1 MVLTLYKR
9 VFFCYNR
16 KDEIAGDETMETK
29 NGVMT
34 VDTRDCR
41 NMNAVGRAVLYAFAS
56 AKAQGVRIVRIL
68 HTEQRINQLRPFLRK
83 LQRIGGITFSIE
95 AKNLGQENDP
105 GSLFLRENFEKET
118 ADPSFWER
126 DPGVTVVCV

>member
-1 MVLTLYKR
+1 
-9 VFFCYNR
+9 
-16 KDEIAGDETMETK
+16 METK

-34 VDTRDCR
+34 LDTRDGQT
-41 NMNAVGRAVLYAFAS
+41 MKAVGRAVLYAFAS

-68 HTEQRINQLRPFLRK
+68 HTEPRINQLRPFLRN
-83 LQRIGGITFSIE
+83 LQRRGAITFSIE

-118 ADPSFWER
+118 SDPAFWKP
-126 DPGVTVVCV
+126 DPEVTVVCV